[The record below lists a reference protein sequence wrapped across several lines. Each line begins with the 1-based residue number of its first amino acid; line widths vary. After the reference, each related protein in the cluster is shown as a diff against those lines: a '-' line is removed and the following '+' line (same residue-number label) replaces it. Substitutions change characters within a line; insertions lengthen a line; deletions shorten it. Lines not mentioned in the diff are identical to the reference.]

1 MLYGFQW
8 LKISSLTNTLDSVHE
23 IPSPMTAVDI
33 TVLSLL
39 GVLLLFVIVLP
50 TIAES
55 PRVPEKVRDYIIG
68 LSDKA
73 AKAFFI
79 ILAVIVIGIPLA
91 ILLFIA

>member
-1 MLYGFQW
+1 MLYDFQW

-55 PRVPEKVRDYIIG
+55 HRVPEKVRDYIIG

-79 ILAVIVIGIPLA
+79 ILAVIVIGTPLA